1 MWSAAGHSGVW
12 CCSRF
17 YASHKVPIL
26 SFPKLNRSGSVTY
39 PTRHCVVAKVI
50 QPEEDDGCIIDRL
63 LNEIRKGTSLRRER
77 AKRSSVKKQ
86 DKIPE
91 KPEETATES
100 TC

>member
-1 MWSAAGHSGVW
+1 MAFGVARDFTLRTKFQF
-12 CCSRF
+12 CHF
-17 YASHKVPIL
+17 EN
-26 SFPKLNRSGSVTY
+26 FNRSGSVTY

-50 QPEEDDGCIIDRL
+50 QPEDDDVCIIDRL

-77 AKRSSVKKQ
+77 SKGASVKKK

-91 KPEETATES
+91 HPEETATES